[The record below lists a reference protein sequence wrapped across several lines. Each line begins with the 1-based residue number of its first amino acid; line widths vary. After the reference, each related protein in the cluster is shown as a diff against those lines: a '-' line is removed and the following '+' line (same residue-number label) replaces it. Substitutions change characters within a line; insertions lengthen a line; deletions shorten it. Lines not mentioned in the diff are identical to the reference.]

1 MRNLLRTSLTTAVV
15 AGLMVF
21 AAAAVKADP
30 VQFSTTA
37 SFNGGAFSSPNA
49 IVFGGGGNQ
58 LSLTFTGVTNSMVD
72 TGPGGFTFASFGQIQ
87 TATTGTG
94 ATITAGTT
102 SSLRVTQ
109 TIPSGGTDNFS
120 GTISG
125 TISQNNSTGQITFTV
140 THIDIN
146 GVQYDIANNPLALV
160 PPSTNNGIT
169 TIQGSI
175 TTTAVPEPAS
185 MLLLGTGLAGVAAAV
200 RRKLT
205 ARNQN

>member
-102 SSLRVTQ
+102 FSLRVTQ